1 MFGDSFVD
9 IWDELLPKH
18 EWTIAHPA
26 YLPLMPLSQI
36 LKDCANIICFIIFL
50 NSNFKNIL
58 LKLLSLF
65 RLWDR
70 CGESCS
76 TGSSLPLDCDPAYAP
91 PSSAAAAAATLGSAP
106 TDEAGRRSD
115 SLPLEARP
123 GGSLTGQ
130 ASMCSQT
137 SQPIMPPKP
146 PPSSFATIAS
156 RLAPQDSVD
165 KSPRLSL
172 SSVKSQHSK
181 ELPVKARVCCRIKE
195 EIV

>member
-1 MFGDSFVD
+1 MKWVTTSRTYSISYFQSVKSS
-9 IWDELLPKH
+9 IEERVNLY
-18 EWTIAHPA
+18 
-26 YLPLMPLSQI
+26 YLFLMPMLAPRS
-36 LKDCANIICFIIFL
+36 A
-50 NSNFKNIL
+50 
-58 LKLLSLF
+58 
-65 RLWDR
+65 
-70 CGESCS
+70 
-76 TGSSLPLDCDPAYAP
+76 LPLDCDPAYAP
-91 PSSAAAAAATLGSAP
+91 PSSAAAAAAALGSAP

-181 ELPVKARVCCRIKE
+181 ELPVKARVC
-195 EIV
+195 

>member
-1 MFGDSFVD
+1 M
-9 IWDELLPKH
+9 
-18 EWTIAHPA
+18 
-26 YLPLMPLSQI
+26 
-36 LKDCANIICFIIFL
+36 
-50 NSNFKNIL
+50 
-58 LKLLSLF
+58 SLF

-91 PSSAAAAAATLGSAP
+91 PSSAAAAAAALGSAP

-181 ELPVKARVCCRIKE
+181 ELPVKARVCCRKLKDNIQVWTGQSTLNSENLKPV
-195 EIV
+195 EISKKPSCKNGSPINNVFYPIPQLFKF

>member
-1 MFGDSFVD
+1 M
-9 IWDELLPKH
+9 
-18 EWTIAHPA
+18 
-26 YLPLMPLSQI
+26 
-36 LKDCANIICFIIFL
+36 
-50 NSNFKNIL
+50 
-58 LKLLSLF
+58 SLF

-91 PSSAAAAAATLGSAP
+91 SSTAAAAVAALGAAP
-106 TDEAGRRSD
+106 TADEAGRRSD
-115 SLPLEARP
+115 SLPLEARA

-130 ASMCSQT
+130 ASMSSQT

-172 SSVKSQHSK
+172 SSVKSQHAK
-181 ELPVKARVCCRIKE
+181 ELPVKAKVLVYTIYFDILAKILYRYF
-195 EIV
+195 

>member
-1 MFGDSFVD
+1 MTSYK
-9 IWDELLPKH
+9 IH
-18 EWTIAHPA
+18 
-26 YLPLMPLSQI
+26 I
-36 LKDCANIICFIIFL
+36 LKDTFYYFSKFHL
-50 NSNFKNIL
+50 TLNFKTI
-58 LKLLSLF
+58 SLF
-65 RLWDR
+65 RIWHR

-91 PSSAAAAAATLGSAP
+91 PSSAAAAAAALGSAP
-106 TDEAGRRSD
+106 TDETGRRSD

-181 ELPVKARVCCRIKE
+181 ELPVKVRVCRSITE
-195 EIV
+195 LL

>member
-1 MFGDSFVD
+1 MIV
-9 IWDELLPKH
+9 PK
-18 EWTIAHPA
+18 TR
-26 YLPLMPLSQI
+26 
-36 LKDCANIICFIIFL
+36 FIIFL
-50 NSNFKNIL
+50 NLIHIV
-58 LKLLSLF
+58 KLLSLF

-91 PSSAAAAAATLGSAP
+91 PSSAAAAAAALGSAP

-165 KSPRLSL
+165 KSPRLSPSTPL
-172 SSVKSQHSK
+172 NYQPRTRTQIIRRKIRHCANFNISSIRPPEYST
-181 ELPVKARVCCRIKE
+181 EYI
-195 EIV
+195 

>member
-1 MFGDSFVD
+1 M
-9 IWDELLPKH
+9 
-18 EWTIAHPA
+18 
-26 YLPLMPLSQI
+26 
-36 LKDCANIICFIIFL
+36 
-50 NSNFKNIL
+50 
-58 LKLLSLF
+58 SLF

-91 PSSAAAAAATLGSAP
+91 SSTAAAAVAALGAAP
-106 TDEAGRRSD
+106 AGDEAGRRSD
-115 SLPLEARP
+115 SLPLEARA

-130 ASMCSQT
+130 ASMSSQT

-172 SSVKSQHSK
+172 SSVKSQHAK
-181 ELPVKARVCCRIKE
+181 ELPVKAKVLVYTIYFDILAKILYRYF
-195 EIV
+195 